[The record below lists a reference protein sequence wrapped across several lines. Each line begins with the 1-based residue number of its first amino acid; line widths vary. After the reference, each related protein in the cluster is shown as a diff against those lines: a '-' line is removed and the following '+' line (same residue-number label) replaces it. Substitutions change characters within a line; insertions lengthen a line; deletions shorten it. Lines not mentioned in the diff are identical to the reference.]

1 MARSRPT
8 LLQQYHPTL
17 RKFMGWR
24 NGALYGKDHVFT
36 AEELAA
42 ITPEELVRW
51 FRLISFGTETPG
63 PDDRPTLRRSS
74 GIAFCKKAISYF
86 MADGSAQWNS
96 QAQSG
101 NPTMSKAV
109 NKLLAEI
116 KKHEVRKQGKKSN
129 AKRDM
134 KRAEFKKTLM
144 LLQNVNGFVNQYKIP
159 TMLKLQFHLIARTDD
174 ICNLESA
181 DLREHEQFGS
191 IALQTKVAW
200 SKNVNEERDCPDQI
214 ILGSNDPDFCCLIG
228 LAAYLECRFTE
239 NWGNPRFLFGEREDD
254 DEPLRM
260 NDNYCNVLKR
270 QWGTAEFKAL
280 AAEVRGEIGTH
291 SIRKFASTWAAE
303 HGCTYNEVEIRGRW
317 KGGRNGRVVN
327 LYINVKQLPTDGKV
341 ASVLCVGQ
349 PVKYKLKA
357 NTGITR
363 DWLLTHVVPGISQQ
377 YEDDDANRIADVLSL
392 PLLYACLEPG
402 CEYLMT
408 PEVYGR
414 VRAAWI
420 ILCVEHE
427 HERDWNP
434 VEKVVLQVHRYE
446 NQLVIDELIA
456 IPGGGGN
463 NGGGGVGGDNDP
475 LLLANRAVGNQQQ
488 LGIITNQLHQLKQD
502 LTQAKME
509 NLHAVS
515 ELRSYCQH
523 QFGNVHTT
531 FGKLLQQ
538 APTRRVPV
546 NRPANAT
553 TAVAMAA
560 ATTVNATANAA
571 NAGGGVRRREFAP
584 LRAGLSKCP
593 RTLHDLWRE
602 WTDGLEGNKP
612 ASQIKRHER
621 GGKMRYVYFNRK
633 IVWDV
638 IKKMTDKNVSHLT
651 AIDNIETAYGRNKS
665 LSHYIACLKRDKKTG
680 GHPNLVDV

>member
-1 MARSRPT
+1 M
-8 LLQQYHPTL
+8 
-17 RKFMGWR
+17 FMGWK
-24 NGALYGKDHVFT
+24 NGTAYGKDHQFSP
-36 AEELAA
+36 EELLD

-63 PDDRPTLRRSS
+63 PEDRPTIRRST
-74 GIAFCKKAISYF
+74 GISFCKKAISYF
-86 MADGSAQWNS
+86 MADGSSQWNT
-96 QAQSG
+96 QARTG

-109 NKLLAEI
+109 NKLIAEI
-116 KKHEVRKQGKKSN
+116 KKHEVRKQGKTSN

-134 KRAEFKKTLM
+134 KRAEFKKTLR
-144 LLQNVNGFVNQYKIP
+144 LLQNSQGFANQYKVP

-174 ICNLESA
+174 ICNLESV
-181 DLREHEQFGS
+181 DLREHEQFGT

-200 SKNVNEERDCPDQI
+200 SKNVNEERECPEQI
-214 ILGSNDPDFCCLIG
+214 ILGANDPDFCSLIG
-228 LAAYLECRFTE
+228 LACYLESRFTE
-239 NWGNPRFLFGEREDD
+239 NWGSARFLFGDRNDD

-260 NDNYCNVLKR
+260 NHNYGNILKK
-270 QWGTAEFKAL
+270 QWSSREFKDL
-280 AAEVRGEIGTH
+280 VAEVRGSIGTH
-291 SIRKFASTWAAE
+291 SIRKFASTWASE

-341 ASVLCVGQ
+341 AAVLCVGQ

-357 NTGITR
+357 NSGVTR
-363 DWLLTHVVPGISQQ
+363 DWLLTNVVPGIRDHYDS
-377 YEDDDANRIADVLSL
+377 DAANRIADVLSL
-392 PLLYACLEPG
+392 PLLYACLEPS
-402 CEYLMT
+402 CEDLMI
-408 PEVYGR
+408 PAVQAR

-420 ILCVEHE
+420 VLCTQLEHE
-427 HERDWNP
+427 NDWNP

-446 NQLVIDELIA
+446 NQLVIDELLA
-456 IPGGGGN
+456 MPGGGG
-463 NGGGGVGGDNDP
+463 GGGGGGEADDGGDP
-475 LLLANRAVGNQQQ
+475 LVLANRAAGNQQQ
-488 LGIITNQLHQLKQD
+488 LSILTNQVHQLKQD
-502 LTQAKME
+502 VVQAKME
-509 NLHAVS
+509 NLHATS

-531 FGKLLQQ
+531 LGKLLHQ
-538 APTRRVPV
+538 APTRRVA
-546 NRPANAT
+546 NRPANAA
-553 TAVAMAA
+553 TAAGTAA
-560 ATTVNATANAA
+560 ATVGTTGTTGTRA
-571 NAGGGVRRREFAP
+571 FAP

-593 RTLHDLWRE
+593 RSLHDLWRE

-612 ASQIKRHER
+612 ASQIKRSER

-638 IKKMTDKNVSHLT
+638 IKRFTDKNISHLT